1 MMTTILMRRKHQVFF
16 VIFINYSFNK
26 NYYCHIAV
34 KKDFPLDFKIKR
46 ENKGTEDDIS
56 VVASDVK
63 ERSQPS
69 FLNTGRSGI
78 LPFVSIIKHEKG
90 NLVNKLYF
98 FNGIQEFTF
107 LNIILGENVLQSDD
121 DVVALPAPKPKP
133 RTNKKNVWDGVAPKF
148 S

>member
-1 MMTTILMRRKHQVFF
+1 M
-16 VIFINYSFNK
+16 
-26 NYYCHIAV
+26 

-69 FLNTGRSGI
+69 FLNIGRSGI

-98 FNGIQEFTF
+98 FNGIQE
-107 LNIILGENVLQSDD
+107 
-121 DVVALPAPKPKP
+121 
-133 RTNKKNVWDGVAPKF
+133 
-148 S
+148 